1 MHAIEELEYLID
13 SLKSLPGVGYK
24 TAAKWA
30 YFLINKDSHYI
41 NEFTRRIINAK
52 NVIKYCINC
61 NNFSKTQLCSICSD
75 NYRNHKQICVVSHIE
90 DLQRIEESGVYNGIY
105 YVLHAEI
112 NPRKPNEIVSL
123 IDKFQ
128 KNLNNNS
135 KIEEIIIATNFTI
148 SGQFTSNKLC
158 ESLNNFNGRIY
169 RIGLGLPINSALD
182 YADNETIKYSFI
194 NKNKIRG

>member
-1 MHAIEELEYLID
+1 MHTIEELEYLID

-30 YFLINKDSHYI
+30 YFLINKDQHYI

-52 NVIKYCINC
+52 NTIKYCNKC
-61 NNFSKTQLCSICSD
+61 NNFSKSQTCSICNNS
-75 NYRNHKQICVVSHIE
+75 YRNHKQICIVSYIE

-105 YVLHAEI
+105 YVLHYEA
-112 NPRKPNEIVSL
+112 NPRKPDEINLVVNKFRKIL
-123 IDKFQ
+123 DANPEID
-128 KNLNNNS
+128 
-135 KIEEIIIATNFTI
+135 EIIIATNFTLA
-148 SGQFTSNKLC
+148 GQFTANKLC
-158 ESLNNFNGRIY
+158 ENLNNFNGKIY

-194 NKNKIRG
+194 NKNKIKG

>member
-30 YFLINKDSHYI
+30 YFLINKDTHYI

-52 NVIKYCINC
+52 NVIKYCNRC

-75 NYRNHKQICVVSHIE
+75 NYRNKKQICIVSYIE
-90 DLQRIEESGVYNGIY
+90 DLQRIEESGIYSGVY
-105 YVLHAEI
+105 YVLHTEI
-112 NPRKPNEIVSL
+112 NPRKPNETDSI
-123 IDKFQ
+123 INKF
-128 KNLNNNS
+128 KKILNDNPE
-135 KIEEIIIATNFTI
+135 IEEIIIATNFTI

-158 ESLNNFNGRIY
+158 ESLNSFGGKIY

-194 NKNKIRG
+194 NKNKIKG